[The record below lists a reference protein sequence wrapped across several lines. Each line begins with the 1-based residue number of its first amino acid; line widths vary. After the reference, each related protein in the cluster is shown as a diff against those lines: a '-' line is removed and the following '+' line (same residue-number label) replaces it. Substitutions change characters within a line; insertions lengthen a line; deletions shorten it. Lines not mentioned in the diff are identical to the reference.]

1 MLCKHMHLLTHRSNA
16 QIFLCY
22 DMILICIIEVNRIV
36 IHEHLCDTKII
47 LLDYPDSAV
56 RPVPTDLT
64 NIRPVPTDSTNSNG
78 QTETGMLFKNQK

>member
-1 MLCKHMHLLTHRSNA
+1 
-16 QIFLCY
+16 
-22 DMILICIIEVNRIV
+22 MILICIIEVNRIV

-56 RPVPTDLT
+56 RPVPTNL
-64 NIRPVPTDSTNSNG
+64 TNSNG